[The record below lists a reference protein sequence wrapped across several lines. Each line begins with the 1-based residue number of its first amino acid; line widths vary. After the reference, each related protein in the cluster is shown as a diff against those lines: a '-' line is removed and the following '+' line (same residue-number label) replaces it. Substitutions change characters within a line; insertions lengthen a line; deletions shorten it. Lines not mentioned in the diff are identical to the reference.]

1 MRAAA
6 LALLLAASPAAA
18 LELRGALTQ
27 GGMAIGQVAPG
38 AEVALDGRPIRVSP
52 EGLFV
57 IGFGRDHKPAARL
70 TVNGEAHELAIA
82 PRSWDVQRID
92 GLPPATVTPD
102 EAQLARIRAEAARVR
117 EARSA
122 DSPLSGFAQGF
133 IWPTEGRISGVF
145 GSQRILNGE
154 PRQPH
159 YGVDVAAPTGT
170 PVRAPA
176 AGRVTLAEPDLF
188 LTGGTILLDHGH
200 GLFSVFAHLSR
211 LDVRAGEEVPQGA
224 LLGAVGGTGRVT
236 APHLHWGLSWF
247 DERLDPAL
255 LVPPMPEG
263 AGASA
268 SPMVK

>member
-18 LELRGALTQ
+18 LELDGALTQ
-27 GGMAIGQVAPG
+27 GGMVVGRVAPG
-38 AEVALDGRPIRVSP
+38 AAVALDGKPVRVSP

-57 IGFGRDHKPAARL
+57 LGFGRDRKAAARL
-70 TVNGEAHELAIA
+70 TVDGETRELAIA
-82 PRSWDVQRID
+82 PRRWDVQRVD

-102 EAQLARIRAEAARVR
+102 EAQLARIREEAAKLR
-117 EARSA
+117 EARRV
-122 DSPLSGFAQGF
+122 DSPLAGFAQRF
-133 IWPTEGRISGVF
+133 VWPAEGRISGVF

-159 YGVDVAAPTGT
+159 FGVDVAAPTGT

-176 AGRVTLAEPDLF
+176 AGRVSLAEPDLF
-188 LTGGTILLDHGH
+188 LTGGTVMLDHGH

-211 LDVRAGEEVPQGA
+211 LDVKAGEEVKQA
-224 LLGAVGGTGRVT
+224 AVIGAVGGTGRVT

-247 DERLDPAL
+247 EERLDPAL
-255 LVPPMPEG
+255 LVPPMPQ
-263 AGASA
+263 
-268 SPMVK
+268 